1 MTRFRIRYR
10 AIDVNLGDGDFVIGR
25 GEECHLVLDDSLV
38 SRRHAVLR
46 AAQEHVLVEDMGSR
60 NGVRVNGA
68 RIDGRARL
76 KNGDCLRIGSQEL
89 VIRDAPAVARNITG
103 TLEVVVCPQCN
114 APADVGDASCEQCG
128 ARLDRVGKTQLDLEV
143 PSGDAP
149 ADVMKQRSSVTVLAG
164 LVEKALSLK
173 RFDEAERILSSLVGN
188 VLVQAEAG
196 RADEA
201 NARKAAG
208 FALVLAEASGRP
220 AWLEFPFRIYTALGK
235 LMPSDTIDTIYRLVT
250 ALRFT
255 DPNPLRAYLTAL
267 RNPSRAYGPNER
279 FLVRRLEGLERLIVS
294 G

>member
-46 AAQEHVLVEDMGSR
+46 AKAEHVVVEDLGSR

-68 RIDGRARL
+68 RIDGRAHL

-89 VIRDAPAVARNITG
+89 VIRDAPAIARNITG
-103 TLEVVVCPQCN
+103 TLEVIVCPQCS
-114 APADVGDASCEQCG
+114 APADVADSVCEQCG

-143 PSGDAP
+143 PPLDGP
-149 ADVMKQRSSVTVLAG
+149 IDVAKQRSSVTVLAG

-173 RFDEAERILSSLVGN
+173 RFDEAERILSSLIGN

-201 NARKAAG
+201 NARRAAA
-208 FALVLAEASGRP
+208 FSLALAEAASR
-220 AWLEFPFRIYTALGK
+220 ASWLEFPFRIYGAIGK
-235 LMPSDTIDTIYRLVT
+235 LMPADTIDTIYRLVT
-250 ALRFT
+250 SLRFT
-255 DPNPLRAYLTAL
+255 DPNPLRAYLERL
-267 RNPSRAYGPNER
+267 REPSRAFGPNER

>member
-10 AIDVNLGDGDFVIGR
+10 AIDVNLGEGDFVVGR

-46 AAQEHVLVEDMGSR
+46 AKLEHVLVEDLGSR

-68 RIDGRARL
+68 RIDGRAHL

-89 VIRDAPAVARNITG
+89 VIRDAPVVARNITG
-103 TLEVVVCPQCN
+103 TLEVIVCPQCS
-114 APADVGDASCEQCG
+114 APADVGDQSCERCG
-128 ARLDRVGKTQLDLEV
+128 TRLDRVGKTQLDLEV
-143 PSGDAP
+143 PAFDAP
-149 ADVMKQRSSVTVLAG
+149 ADVTKQRSSVTVLAG
-164 LVEKALSLK
+164 LVEKALNLK
-173 RFDEAERILSSLVGN
+173 RFDEAERILSSLIGN

-201 NARKAAG
+201 NARRAAT
-208 FALVLAEASGRP
+208 FALVLAEAAGRGQ
-220 AWLEFPFRIYTALGK
+220 WIEFPFRIYSALGK
-235 LMPSDTIDTIYRLVT
+235 LMPAESIDTIYRLVT
-250 ALRFT
+250 SLRFT
-255 DPNPLRAYLTAL
+255 DPNPLRGYLERL
-267 RNPSRAYGPNER
+267 REPSRTYGPNER

>member
-1 MTRFRIRYR
+1 LTRFRIRYR

-89 VIRDAPAVARNITG
+89 VIRDAPVVARNITG
-103 TLEVVVCPQCN
+103 TLEVLVCPQCN
-114 APADVGDASCEQCG
+114 APADVGDTACEQCG

-201 NARKAAG
+201 NARKAAS

-267 RNPSRAYGPNER
+267 QSASRTYGPNER